1 MKLFNFMKID
11 LFNNFNII
19 YLNMRLAKLQKS
31 DRSIRYV
38 NAKYA
43 YKLIKLHELLKE
55 EKK

>member
-1 MKLFNFMKID
+1 
-11 LFNNFNII
+11 
-19 YLNMRLAKLQKS
+19 MRLAKLQKS